1 MKNELI
7 EIGKKSKKAFLSQP
21 NSKKKNKVLKDYC
34 DLIKKNKK
42 IIIQQNN
49 KDVQSQINKNTFL
62 KKKLAESQN
71 LINNNCGQ
79 WYRP

>member
-7 EIGKKSKKAFLSQP
+7 KIGKKSKKAFSSQP

-42 IIIQQNN
+42 III
-49 KDVQSQINKNTFL
+49 
-62 KKKLAESQN
+62 
-71 LINNNCGQ
+71 
-79 WYRP
+79 